1 MFCKM
6 LFERI
11 CCRDLKNV
19 VLVEYGIKLGS
30 DKVAH
35 LVSSY
40 SSFEVDIDDNF

>member
-1 MFCKM
+1 M

-19 VLVEYGIKLGS
+19 VVVQDGIKLGGE
-30 DKVAH
+30 KGIY

-40 SSFEVDIDDNF
+40 SYFECDIDDNI